1 MSVGAIFSS
10 AYKTTEVV
18 EIVSLFA
25 RVKIIATVV
34 RNDLL
39 RESWFC
45 KRVMLRLQGTVVEC
59 VTSCMVIVLEG
70 CGFKATGESK
80 RLKGDW
86 SPLLFELVA

>member
-10 AYKTTEVV
+10 AYKTTQIV

-45 KRVMLRLQGTVVEC
+45 ERVMLGYAEVHIEY
-59 VTSCMVIVLEG
+59 VL
-70 CGFKATGESK
+70 T
-80 RLKGDW
+80 W
-86 SPLLFELVA
+86 W

>member
-10 AYKTTEVV
+10 AYKTTQIV
-18 EIVSLFA
+18 EIVALFA

-45 KRVMLRLQGTVVEC
+45 ERVMLRPSSTMTMQEVTHSTTVPC
-59 VTSCMVIVLEG
+59 SLNITLSQNHDSLNKS
-70 CGFKATGESK
+70 FLTT
-80 RLKGDW
+80 
-86 SPLLFELVA
+86 VAMAL